1 MYSYYGLSVIPALKD
16 KLWWKKYLTMLQLVN
31 QLKNDVEF
39 SRFFLDSIRSRLL
52 SYDIRIGIRL
62 RLSIMVKIKSFEEKK
77 TIVYLSVRG
86 QWLLSIYMIIML
98 VLFRNYYVHEYV
110 TKSNNL
116 KRSKEF

>member
-77 TIVYLSVRG
+77 R
-86 QWLLSIYMIIML
+86 
-98 VLFRNYYVHEYV
+98 
-110 TKSNNL
+110 
-116 KRSKEF
+116 